1 MSNKLAKLTPEQKKQ
16 QDDKR
21 YMQGRPTRL
30 EVANY
35 VNALMEEKYMPQL
48 QGQTS
53 LGFMVIQAIL
63 IEKGICTGEEIEEFT
78 KQFIEQRQKE
88 AQKAQEAKPEP
99 KQDK

>member
-1 MSNKLAKLTPEQKKQ
+1 MI
-16 QDDKR
+16 
-21 YMQGRPTRL
+21 
-30 EVANY
+30 
-35 VNALMEEKYMPQL
+35 
-48 QGQTS
+48 QGQIS

-88 AQKAQEAKPEP
+88 AQKAQKAKPEP

>member
-1 MSNKLAKLTPEQKKQ
+1 MSNKIAKLTPEQKKQ
-16 QDDKR
+16 QDDER

-35 VNALMEEKYMPQL
+35 VNALLENKYMPQL

-63 IEKGICTGEEIEEFT
+63 IEKGICTGEEIEEIT
-78 KQFIEQRQKE
+78 KRFINQRQQE
-88 AQKAQEAKPEP
+88 AQKTQGAEPETE
-99 KQDK
+99 QDK

>member
-16 QDDKR
+16 QEDEQ
-21 YMQGRPTRL
+21 YMKGRPTRL

-35 VNALMEEKYMPQL
+35 VNALMEEKYMPHL

-78 KQFIEQRQKE
+78 KQFVEQRQKE
-88 AQKAQEAKPEP
+88 AQKAQETKSEP

>member
-1 MSNKLAKLTPEQKKQ
+1 MSNKLAKLTPEQKQ
-16 QDDKR
+16 QQENER

-35 VNALMEEKYMPQL
+35 VNALLEDKYMPQI

-63 IEKGICTGEEIEEFT
+63 IEKGICTGEEIEEIT
-78 KQFIEQRQKE
+78 KKFIEQRQQE
-88 AQKAQEAKPEP
+88 AQKAQETRPEP

>member
-16 QDDKR
+16 QEDEQ
-21 YMQGRPTRL
+21 YMRGRPNRM

-35 VNALMEEKYMPQL
+35 VNALLEDKYMPMI
-48 QGQTS
+48 QGQIS

-88 AQKAQEAKPEP
+88 AQKAQKAKPEP